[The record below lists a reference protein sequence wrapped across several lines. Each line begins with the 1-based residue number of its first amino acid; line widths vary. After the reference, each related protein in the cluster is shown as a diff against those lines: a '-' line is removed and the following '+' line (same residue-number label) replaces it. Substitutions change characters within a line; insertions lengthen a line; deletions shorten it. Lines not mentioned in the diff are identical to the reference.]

1 MDESVRATD
10 GSIFNNLL
18 IRLDID
24 ELSRPIDKWPRP
36 QDIILANTYALS
48 VRLMI
53 DSCHLY
59 PYIMIPVDI
68 WTSAGFFFL
77 SLSMMILF
85 ASFFFSYLKK
95 RAQSNYLRIIYT
107 ELGIKYILVKEISVC
122 LNEQV

>member
-1 MDESVRATD
+1 
-10 GSIFNNLL
+10 
-18 IRLDID
+18 
-24 ELSRPIDKWPRP
+24 
-36 QDIILANTYALS
+36 
-48 VRLMI
+48 MI

-59 PYIMIPVDI
+59 PYIMIPDI

>member
-1 MDESVRATD
+1 
-10 GSIFNNLL
+10 
-18 IRLDID
+18 
-24 ELSRPIDKWPRP
+24 
-36 QDIILANTYALS
+36 
-48 VRLMI
+48 MI

-68 WTSAGFFFL
+68 WTSAGFFFFI

-107 ELGIKYILVKEISVC
+107 ELGIRYILVKEISVC